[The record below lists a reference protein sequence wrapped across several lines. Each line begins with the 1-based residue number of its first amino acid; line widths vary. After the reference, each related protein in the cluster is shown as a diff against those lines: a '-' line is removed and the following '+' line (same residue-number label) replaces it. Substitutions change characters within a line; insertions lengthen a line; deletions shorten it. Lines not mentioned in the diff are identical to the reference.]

1 MPPASE
7 NFVDSDE
14 ELPPAATAGKSGND
28 DDDFGEL

>member
-1 MPPASE
+1 MQEALPPASE

-14 ELPPAATAGKSGND
+14 ELPPAATSGN